1 MAVIDLQSLPHN
13 RKLWETLTASDT
25 GEPLYLKQGGAQVA
39 VQALGTFGGTV
50 SLQGTIDG
58 STWFDLTSGP
68 GGEAISFTAAGYAEI
83 TTAVWALRPSAGS
96 GVSDVDVYIRI
107 IA

>member
-1 MAVIDLQSLPHN
+1 MAVIDLQTLSHN
-13 RKLWETLTASDT
+13 RKLWETLTATDT
-25 GEPLYLKQGGAQVA
+25 GEPLYLGRGGAQIA
-39 VQALGTFGGTV
+39 VQVTGTFGGTV

-83 TTAVWALRPSAGS
+83 STAVWAIRPSGGS

-107 IA
+107 IT